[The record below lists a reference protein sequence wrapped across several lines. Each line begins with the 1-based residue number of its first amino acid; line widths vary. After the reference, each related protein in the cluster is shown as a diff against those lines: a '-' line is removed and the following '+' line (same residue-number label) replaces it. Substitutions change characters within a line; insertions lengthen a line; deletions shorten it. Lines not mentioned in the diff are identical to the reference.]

1 MSEFERRLA
10 DALHEAVDQALPP
23 GRLLDQIR
31 RRHRRHR
38 ARVGVAGFAAT
49 AAVAAITLPLA
60 VPALSSGP
68 IAVGP
73 GSGPG
78 AARTATP
85 VARPGTILQN
95 CSDQIGGQY
104 GTGWQHHSIQAG
116 PLWFIDVRKTF
127 AIFKEG
133 VTLRQAYGNLPVN
146 AKDGSV
152 AWVRVIGAARH
163 YFRFLYGASNT
174 GSGSYTL
181 RDGVPGVTFA
191 GCRPGQT
198 IRDFYPGYTEFWGGF
213 VIAKVPAC
221 VSLGVWTTTARKPI
235 KVTFAVGRIHCTQT
249 G

>member
-1 MSEFERRLA
+1 MTDFERRLA

-23 GRLLDQIR
+23 GRLIDQIR

-38 ARVGVAGFAAT
+38 ARVGVASFAAT

-68 IAVGP
+68 AAVGP

-78 AARTATP
+78 AARTAP

-95 CSDQIGGQY
+95 CSDQIGGRY
-104 GTGWQHHSIQAG
+104 GAGWQRHSIQAG
-116 PLWFIDVRKTF
+116 PLWFVDARKLYATN
-127 AIFKEG
+127 G
-133 VTLRQAYGNLPVN
+133 GTSPLPYGDLPVN
-146 AKDGSV
+146 LKDSSV
-152 AWVRVIGAARH
+152 AWVRVVGPARH

-181 RDGVPGVTFA
+181 RDGMPGVTFA
-191 GCRPGQT
+191 ACRPGQT
-198 IRDFYPGYTEFWGGF
+198 IGNYLPGYTEFWGGF
-213 VIAKVPAC
+213 VISKVPAC
-221 VSLGVWTTTARKPI
+221 VSLGVWTANAREP
-235 KVTFAVGRIHCTQT
+235 VRVSFAVGRIRCTQS